1 MVDVKS
7 KVCYTHCMKITS
19 SLDWDK
25 IETQLRTQVNSL
37 PYNPDL
43 RRMLNNITTMVTELS
58 KLEVETRRTQKFS
71 YTEPQVIKIN
81 QAIDHLE
88 KLLLMAELMK

>member
-1 MVDVKS
+1 
-7 KVCYTHCMKITS
+7 MKITS

-25 IETQLRTQVNSL
+25 VETQLRTQVNSL

-43 RRMLNNITTMVTELS
+43 RKMLNNITTMVTELS

-71 YTEPQVIKIN
+71 YTEPQLIKIN

>member
-1 MVDVKS
+1 
-7 KVCYTHCMKITS
+7 MKITS